1 MVTDLLTPIREARKA
16 AKAERD
22 KLLAGVRDDLS
33 GMVSQLAKTALSRL
47 RAALQNGHKG
57 SDVTWTDGEITHYTQ
72 EAAKILRRSLEAGII
87 SGIERK
93 KAYLGLKVQEAR
105 AKTKTKTSYA
115 FGTWAW
121 DKGIESPEVRKWL
134 EEKAGKWSAEK
145 MATFT
150 KSIRQAVGESVGKG
164 IAEGESWNQLIERV
178 QSIEEEFTDY
188 HSLLIAQME
197 TSTAFSAGSSELFK
211 QTGIAHKSWH
221 WDGGQCNAMSDD
233 GIDDICP
240 WNESLGI
247 VPIDFQYS
255 SMFGKI
261 DMPPAHFNCSC
272 DVYPELGPN
281 E

>member
-1 MVTDLLTPIREARKA
+1 MESSLLTPIREARRA

-33 GMVSQLAKTALSRL
+33 GMVSGLAKDALSRL

-57 SDVTWTDGEITHYTQ
+57 SNVTWTDGEITHYT
-72 EAAKILRRSLEAGII
+72 EETTKILRRALEAGII

-105 AKTKTKTSYA
+105 AKTKTRYT
-115 FGTWAW
+115 FGTWEW
-121 DKGIESPEVRKWL
+121 DKGIESPEVRAWL
-134 EEKAGKWSAEK
+134 EEKAGEWSAEK

-150 KSIRQAVGESVGKG
+150 ESIRRAVGESVGKG

-178 QSIEEEFTDY
+178 QGVDEEFSVW

-211 QTGIAHKSWH
+211 QTGIAYKSWH

-261 DMPPAHFNCSC
+261 DMPPAHFNCAC
-272 DVYPELGPN
+272 DVYPELSPG